1 MESKSQNDNEIITNE
16 TTQLKN
22 DIIEN
27 ITSTMSKRQLKRMKQ
42 REQWEKVK
50 KQIRKNK
57 RERQKAKKQLLKEQQ
72 QQQQQQPTQQQ
83 QQPESTSQTIYP
95 TRKERQDMQHQK
107 SLPGIKILID
117 CDFDH
122 LMSDKDI
129 NSMSRQISDIYS
141 INRKS
146 ETPFNLI
153 LYNVCPQLESYLT
166 KNNCQ
171 NWYAIT
177 IYKKGMFASFDEFV
191 NKVLKTELNHIVY
204 LSADSENEIQNV
216 DNEHV
221 YIIGGIVD
229 RNRYKGL
236 CYNKAKELNISHGR
250 FPIDE
255 YIKMSACKVL
265 TTNHTFAILNKF
277 QQVKNWKEAFMEII
291 PKRKIDN
298 NEDV

>member
-16 TTQLKN
+16 TTQLNN

-83 QQPESTSQTIYP
+83 QQPESTSQTTYP

-107 SLPGIKILID
+107 SLTGIKILID

-204 LSADSENEIQNV
+204 LSADSENEIQTIN
-216 DNEHV
+216 NEHA

-236 CYNKAKELNISHGR
+236 CLNKANELHISHGR

>member
-1 MESKSQNDNEIITNE
+1 MESKSHNDNEIVSGE
-16 TTQLKN
+16 TTTALKN
-22 DIIEN
+22 DLIEN
-27 ITSTMSKRQLKRMKQ
+27 ITSTISKRQLKRMKQ

-57 RERQKAKKQLLKEQQ
+57 RERQRAKKQLLKEQQ
-72 QQQQQQPTQQQ
+72 QQQQPEQSQQPQQIQSTQ
-83 QQPESTSQTIYP
+83 TTYP
-95 TRKERQDMQHQK
+95 TRKERQDNQHK
-107 SLPGIKILID
+107 KALSGTKILID

-146 ETPFNLI
+146 DMPFNLI
-153 LYNVCPQLESYLT
+153 LYNVCPQLEAYLT

-177 IYKKGMFASFDEFV
+177 IYKKGMFASFEEFV
-191 NKVLKTELNHIVY
+191 NKVLKTELKHIVY
-204 LSADSENEIQNV
+204 LSADSENEIQTI

-236 CYNKAKELNISHGR
+236 CLNKAIELNINHGR

-277 QQVKNWKEAFMEII
+277 QQIKNWKDAFMEVI

-298 NEDV
+298 NESI